1 MRPVPE
7 FDHTA
12 GLRALDHPGPLVMG
26 VLNTTPDSFSD
37 GGRWESVERAVAHA
51 ERMLAEGAH
60 IIDVGG
66 ESSRPGARSVSIGEE
81 LDRTLPVIKRLAGRC
96 VISIDTAKPE
106 VADAALAAGAHVVN
120 DISASLED
128 VAGAHGAGWIAMHM
142 QGEPATMQDNPSYE
156 DVLAE
161 VAADFDGYVAR
172 AERAGVRRVWLDPGI
187 GFGKTTE
194 HNLVLLRDLQKLATV
209 GARLV
214 VGVSRKRFIGQI
226 HALSDGLPERERVGT
241 DDRREGSVFSAV
253 WSWRAGAHI
262 VRVHDVRASV
272 IATQHMNLARA
283 GASQSDGD

>member
-1 MRPVPE
+1 MRQVPE

-60 IIDVGG
+60 IIDIGG
-66 ESSRPGARSVSIGEE
+66 ESSRPGAQSVSIGEE
-81 LDRTLPVIKRLAGRC
+81 LDRTLPVIKRLSGRC

-161 VAADFDGYVAR
+161 VAADFDRYVAR

-194 HNLVLLRDLQKLATV
+194 HNLVLLRDLKKLATV

-226 HALSDGLPERERVGT
+226 HALSDGLPARERVGT
-241 DDRREGSVFSAV
+241 DDRREGSAFSAV

-262 VRVHDVRASV
+262 VRVHDVRVSV
-272 IATQHMNLARA
+272 IATQQMNLASA
-283 GASQSDGD
+283 GAPQLDGD